1 MDVIRCLRGMVS
13 FPTVGNGYNSPPAAD
28 LVLKQR
34 QTRFVEM
41 IVWLQLPDAAFSFGV
56 LT

>member
-34 QTRFVEM
+34 QKRFVEM